1 MTPMTDLARGENS
14 TIGTGPVTVS
24 VAGAKQ
30 GTVDLMVFQLGPD
43 GRVRNDADFVFFN
56 QPASPEGAVRLVAAD
71 RLSID
76 LPGIP
81 ATIDR
86 LAVAVALD
94 DSVAGS
100 LASVAGLGVEVVHP
114 GGVASARAVGLTT
127 ERAAVLLEVYRR
139 NDTWKVRN
147 VSAGWDAGLP
157 ALVREHG
164 VEVDEEPAP
173 QAPVVPASD
182 GVRTV
187 AGEEKLSLEK
197 RQKLDL
203 RKREVA
209 KVLLDKGASGV
220 RARVVLVIDKT
231 GSMAAQYSSGRIHE
245 VVERMV
251 PIAVQVDDDGKLEP
265 YLYARSF
272 ARLPD
277 IAVHEVE
284 AWSATYLHLGGVRGG
299 IDYGRIGGYN
309 DELPIMNEIIDSLV
323 PGATMPTLVLFFT
336 DGGFSK
342 KKQIAELMKKASSL
356 PAFWQFV
363 GIGKANYGVLE
374 KLDTMGGRRV
384 DNAGF
389 FSVDDIGKVS
399 DAELYRR
406 LLSEFPDWLRAAKA
420 MGIVG

>member
-1 MTPMTDLARGENS
+1 MTELARGQNT
-14 TIGTGPVTVS
+14 TIGTGAVTVS

-30 GTVDLMVFQLGPD
+30 GTVDLMVFQLGAD
-43 GRVRNDADFVFFN
+43 GKVRNDTDFVFFN
-56 QPASPEGAVRLVAAD
+56 QPASPEGAVRLVSADRVAIDLTTIPPVID
-71 RLSID
+71 RLS
-76 LPGIP
+76 
-81 ATIDR
+81 
-86 LAVAVALD
+86 VAVALD

-100 LASVAGLGVEVVHP
+100 LASVPGLGVDVAHP
-114 GGVASARAVGLTT
+114 TGAASAKALDLTT
-127 ERAAVLLEVYRR
+127 ERAAVLLELYRR
-139 NDTWKVRN
+139 NGEWKVRN

-157 ALVREHG
+157 ALVTEHG
-164 VEVDEEPAP
+164 VQIDDAPAAPAP
-173 QAPVVPASD
+173 VPADPS

-209 KVLLDKGASGV
+209 KVLLDKGAPGV

-231 GSMAAQYSSGRIHE
+231 GSMSREYSRKRIHK

-251 PIAVQVDDDGKLEP
+251 PIAVQVDDDGTLEP
-265 YLYARSF
+265 YLYGESF

-277 IAVHEVE
+277 VTVGEVDE
-284 AWSATYLHLGGVRGG
+284 WTSTYLHLRGIHGG
-299 IDYGRIGGYN
+299 IDYAQIGGFN
-309 DELPIMNEIIDSLV
+309 DELPIMGEIISSLT

-336 DGGFSK
+336 DGGFNQ
-342 KKQIAELMKKASSL
+342 KKQISNLMKEASAL

-363 GIGKANYGVLE
+363 GLGKADYGILE
-374 KLDTMGGRRV
+374 SLDTMRGRVV

-389 FSVDDIGKVS
+389 FSVDDIATIS

-406 LLSEFPDWLRAAKA
+406 LLGEFPDWLRAARA
-420 MGIVG
+420 AGIVR

>member
-1 MTPMTDLARGENS
+1 MAELARGQNT
-14 TIGTGPVTVS
+14 TIGTGAVTAS
-24 VAGAKQ
+24 VTGAKQ
-30 GTVDLMVFQLGPD
+30 GTVDLMVFQLGTD
-43 GRVRNDADFVFFN
+43 GKVRSDTDFVFFN

-71 RLSID
+71 RVAIDLTAIPPAIERLSI
-76 LPGIP
+76 
-81 ATIDR
+81 
-86 LAVAVALD
+86 AVALD
-94 DSVAGS
+94 DSVSGS
-100 LASVAGLGVEVVHP
+100 LASVPGLGVDVAHP
-114 GGVASARAVGLTT
+114 TGAATAKALDLTS

-139 NDTWKVRN
+139 NGEWKIRN
-147 VSAGWDAGLP
+147 VSAGWDSGLSG
-157 ALVREHG
+157 LVTEHG
-164 VEVDEEPAP
+164 VQVDDAPPAP
-173 QAPVVPASD
+173 APAQD

-209 KVLLDKGASGV
+209 KVLLDKGTPGV

-231 GSMAAQYSSGRIHE
+231 GSMHRQYSKKRIHE

-265 YLYARSF
+265 YLYAVSF
-272 ARLPD
+272 VRLPD

-284 AWSATYLHLGGVRGG
+284 EWSSTYLHLSGVHGG
-299 IDYGRIGGYN
+299 IDYKPIGGVN
-309 DELPIMNEIIDSLV
+309 DELPIMGEIISSLT

-336 DGGFSK
+336 DGGFNQ
-342 KKQIAELMKKASSL
+342 KKQISALMKEAAVL

-363 GIGKANYGVLE
+363 GLGKANYGVLE
-374 KLDTMGGRRV
+374 RLDTMEGRVV

-389 FSVDDIGKVS
+389 FSVDDIGKIS

-406 LLSEFPDWLRAAKA
+406 LLSEFPDWLRAARA
-420 MGIVG
+420 AGIVR